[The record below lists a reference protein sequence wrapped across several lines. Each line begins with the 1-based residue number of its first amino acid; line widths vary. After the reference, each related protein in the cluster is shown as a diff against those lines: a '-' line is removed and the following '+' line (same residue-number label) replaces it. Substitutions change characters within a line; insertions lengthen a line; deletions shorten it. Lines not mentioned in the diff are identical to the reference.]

1 MGLAERVTPVLGRH
15 RSGSTVA
22 RYRSASGEAGPGG
35 DWYDVIS
42 SRRGPVLVVGDI
54 VGHDASAAA
63 AMWEMRARL
72 RSALWDGK
80 PPWSALAQ
88 LNTSMVR
95 GGVFGTCCCVQISG
109 NWATI
114 VSAGHLPPI
123 VMTGTRATALR
134 VPVGIPMGVEEVTTY
149 AAAALP
155 VRQGALV
162 ALYTDGLIER
172 RGESITDGIDRL
184 ARTLAR
190 GPHELDELA
199 DFLFADL
206 APEERSGTESDDTT
220 LLLHR
225 VEPVSAPHQTPLDLT
240 LVD

>member
-1 MGLAERVTPVLGRH
+1 M
-15 RSGSTVA
+15 A
-22 RYRSASGEAGPGG
+22 RYRSASGDAGPGG

-42 SRRGPVLVVGDI
+42 SHHGQVLVIGDI

-80 PPWSALAQ
+80 PPSSALAE
-88 LNTSMVR
+88 LNSSMV
-95 GGVFGTCCCVQISG
+95 GGGIFGTCCCVQING

-134 VPVGIPMGVEEVTTY
+134 VPVGIPMGVEEPTTY
-149 AAAALP
+149 LAAALP
-155 VRQGALV
+155 VRQGALI

-184 ARTLAR
+184 AHTLAH
-190 GPHELDELA
+190 GPHELDALA
-199 DFLFADL
+199 DFVFADL
-206 APEERSGTESDDTT
+206 AREERSGTEPDDTT

-225 VEPVSAPHQTPLDLT
+225 VEPVSAPHQAPVDLT

>member
-1 MGLAERVTPVLGRH
+1 M
-15 RSGSTVA
+15 A
-22 RYRSASGEAGPGG
+22 RYLSAAGDAGPGG

-42 SRRGPVLVVGDI
+42 SHHGRVLVIGDI
-54 VGHDASAAA
+54 AGHDASAAA

-80 PPWSALAQ
+80 PPSSALAE

-95 GGVFGTCCCVQISG
+95 GGIFGTCCCVQIRG

-123 VMTGTRATALR
+123 LMTGTRATALR
-134 VPVGIPMGVEEVTTY
+134 VPVGVPMGVEDVTTY
-149 AAAALP
+149 TAAAVP
-155 VRQGALV
+155 VQRGALV

-184 ARTLAR
+184 TRTLGR

-206 APEERSGTESDDTT
+206 AREERSGTGPDDTT

-225 VEPVSAPHQTPLDLT
+225 VEPVSVPHPAPLDLT